1 MLPIGLSYFP
11 ASKFVTGNFTRGCLD
26 CWTSDLWWFSILASK
41 ISDQYVC
48 LNFMYTCI
56 DRLSCHKQHQDAGAS
71 KFFGANDMLPT
82 WKSLHTTH
90 QLVSSHSLLNQA
102 WFSWLESNGI
112 IGCGWPF
119 VSVILVLEIGAISTT
134 AATDTFTVL
143 HIIICCIVHHVVEY
157 IQTPYI
163 LGLLRKCFFHN
174 IQFTNTLVTIVILA
188 KSMFLPL
195 RVDSKSL
202 AFRRIPPRV
211 AQVQRSPAEFFW
223 ILSFLLLR

>member
-48 LNFMYTCI
+48 LN
-56 DRLSCHKQHQDAGAS
+56 
-71 KFFGANDMLPT
+71 MLPT

-112 IGCGWPF
+112 IGCGGPLLWPTCAW
-119 VSVILVLEIGAISTT
+119 VHLSRWYSYWTLVPSQQLQQPIHSP
-134 AATDTFTVL
+134 F
-143 HIIICCIVHHVVEY
+143 
-157 IQTPYI
+157 YI
-163 LGLLRKCFFHN
+163 LLHAVLFTTLLNMYRHHIFLVCWESCYFHN

-195 RVDSKSL
+195 RLDSKSL